1 MSKSVFKDPAAYSVA
16 VSDDESMPIIAELT
30 IGGTKREFMFFGP
43 VRSSQTDR
51 VQLEVAADGTMYATV
66 GHGSVG
72 ACSVNLLEAIDPCNK
87 PDESGGSGSVSIRFA
102 LQCYANE
109 MKTIK
114 NREIALSLYASN
126 SGKPELVGKFKG
138 LAVGVDVDV
147 RYTDGGILLFI
158 TTLRLVGTWKEE

>member
-30 IGGTKREFMFFGP
+30 VGETKREFMFFGP

-72 ACSVNLLEAIDPCNK
+72 ACSINLLEAIDPCTE
-87 PDESGGSGSVSIRFA
+87 PDKSSTSGSESTRFA
-102 LQCYANE
+102 LQCYAKE
-109 MKTIK
+109 MTTIK
-114 NREIALSLYASN
+114 NREIALSLYASD
-126 SGKPELVGKFKG
+126 SGKTVPVGTFKG

-147 RYTDGGILLFI
+147 RYTEGGVLLFI
-158 TTLRLVGTWKEE
+158 TTLRLVGTWKND